1 MQLGS
6 APQCR
11 ILEMPQSHP
20 SDTFHRGHPTAE
32 SSEVLRRLQQ
42 LQLLHGG
49 MKAEKAEEKKE
60 QKERSGGTCAQPP
73 WASERVYR
81 VGYSLPLGAALF
93 FPFFRF
99 PFPVFPAQS
108 SPSQACHA
116 IPIHS
121 IPFSLTVSH
130 ALCMLKRV
138 QQHDGYNNC

>member
-49 MKAEKAEEKKE
+49 MKAEKAEEKKSKK
-60 QKERSGGTCAQPP
+60 KEAAVRVHNPLER
-73 WASERVYR
+73 ASEYIE
-81 VGYSLPLGAALF
+81 SAIA
-93 FPFFRF
+93 FP
-99 PFPVFPAQS
+99 
-108 SPSQACHA
+108 
-116 IPIHS
+116 
-121 IPFSLTVSH
+121 
-130 ALCMLKRV
+130 
-138 QQHDGYNNC
+138 